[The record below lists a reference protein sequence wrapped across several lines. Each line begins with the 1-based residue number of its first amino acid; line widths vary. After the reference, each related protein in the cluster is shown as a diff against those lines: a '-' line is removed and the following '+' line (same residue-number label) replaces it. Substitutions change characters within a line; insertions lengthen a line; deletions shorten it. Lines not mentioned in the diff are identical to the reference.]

1 MDNKTTCMSP
11 FIHPFQFCR
20 MGAMSN
26 KMTRSPSQ
34 KQIPQPL
41 TKQIMKRSDNFSF
54 SHSSD
59 YAVCVNNNE

>member
-1 MDNKTTCMSP
+1 MDNKTTYMSP

-41 TKQIMKRSDNFSF
+41 PKQIMKRVIISAFRILQTMQF
-54 SHSSD
+54 
-59 YAVCVNNNE
+59 V